1 MVDTLHVVG
10 GARSL
15 SVFDNDIGS
24 GTVSPRIVTG
34 GKNGDVVLHD
44 LRFISTGKSKHHKTS
59 AGSSSS
65 GVIWHI
71 PKAHLGKFSHCH
83 VSRQF

>member
-1 MVDTLHVVG
+1 MADSLHLVG

-24 GTVSPRIVTG
+24 GTISPLIVTG
-34 GKNGDVVLHD
+34 GKSGDVALHD
-44 LRFISTGKSKHHKTS
+44 FRFISTGKSKNQKPSHG
-59 AGSSSS
+59 GSSS
-65 GVIWHI
+65 GMIWHI

-83 VSRQF
+83 ATRQF